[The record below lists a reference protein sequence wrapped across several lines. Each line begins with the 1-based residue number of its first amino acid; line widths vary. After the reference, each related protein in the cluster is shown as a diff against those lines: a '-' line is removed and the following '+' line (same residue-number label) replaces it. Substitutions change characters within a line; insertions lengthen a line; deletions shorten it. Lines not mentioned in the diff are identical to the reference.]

1 METIIR
7 LVPINFYMYYRKNG
21 LDISFQKDAFSALH
35 DKQKRA
41 MFQNAKLK
49 DEVAIQGIGI
59 SNLNTRLAKQKVL
72 YDNAKAELA
81 KLHKKVSIFMMQCSH
96 H

>member
-1 METIIR
+1 MVLHGNVIHHC
-7 LVPINFYMYYRKNG
+7 VVQNG

-59 SNLNTRLAKQKVL
+59 SNLNTRLAKQKIL
-72 YDNAKAELA
+72 FDNTTLELN
-81 KLHKKVSIFMMQCSH
+81 KLNRKVRY
-96 H
+96 